1 MQMTREEFEALLKI
15 QDRYVLMC
23 KVVKG
28 THVDKEEL
36 YACDVVDKRNYVVM
50 DGNPTKT
57 QHGAVQSSIA
67 KYYRQNANN

>member
-15 QDRYVLMC
+15 QDRYLLMC

-28 THVDKEEL
+28 THVDREEL
-36 YACDVVDKRNYVVM
+36 YAADVVNRGNYVVM

-57 QHGAVQSSIA
+57 ERGAVQSSIA

>member
-1 MQMTREEFEALLKI
+1 MQMTREEFEALLKL
-15 QDRYVLMC
+15 QDRYLLMC

-28 THVDKEEL
+28 THIDREEL
-36 YACDVVDKRNYVVM
+36 YACDVVNRKNYVVM

-57 QHGAVQSSIA
+57 ERGAVQSSIA

>member
-23 KVVKG
+23 KVVRG
-28 THVDKEEL
+28 IHTNKEEL
-36 YACDVVDKRNYVVM
+36 YACDIVNKKNYVVM

-67 KYYRQNANN
+67 KYYRQDANN